1 MTNIVAP
8 FFNDLLLFLFIFVF
22 VALASKLF
30 HFSAE
35 KHLFLDL
42 STINDDLPTQHFEN
56 FGIFCVKKLAKLRH
70 WLENVDKVA
79 SLAYKRRQSSVVGL

>member
-1 MTNIVAP
+1 MANGVAP

-35 KHLFLDL
+35 KHLSLLDL
-42 STINDDLPTQHFEN
+42 STINDDLRLN
-56 FGIFCVKKLAKLRH
+56 I
-70 WLENVDKVA
+70 
-79 SLAYKRRQSSVVGL
+79 

>member
-1 MTNIVAP
+1 MVNVVAP

-22 VALASKLF
+22 VALTSKLF

-42 STINDDLPTQHFEN
+42 STINDDLRLNISKISAF
-56 FGIFCVKKLAKLRH
+56 LRQ
-70 WLENVDKVA
+70 KVGKIA
-79 SLAYKRRQSSVVGL
+79 SLARKRR